1 MEKGEK
7 KMKYAYTEGIS
18 DPIFKYGKESRQA
31 ENAIY
36 SPALIPMDRGNPFIE
51 ALPSPMDKSAI
62 LSSYYKPFPFKPS
75 IDGDENIQRSEIQ
88 LLRDIRFPLPFIPL
102 LEKGFSDAL
111 HLSYRARS
119 RTQIEMP
126 HEIIINDETLTQAV
140 SFRSAGGAD
149 TGIGVSLLGIG
160 GCGKSA
166 AIETMLSRYP
176 QMILHRWKGTGEFI
190 QIVWLRVVTP
200 VNANLSD
207 LFVSIAAAL
216 DEALG
221 NIHPIHERM
230 IKRQKS
236 IGMKADYIAK
246 AIRLFGIGAIILDEI
261 QNLDYSANQT
271 SSFSSLMTIIN
282 TTKVALV
289 IVGTDEAFKLL
300 FRKQYILRRAGEI
313 INASNY
319 CLNMKQ
325 FDTMMRCIMSVCWFR
340 KAPEITDDILKA
352 LYDETSGVIDRMIT
366 VWSEIQLDYVTSKE
380 KPVLTPQYIRQISA
394 EKRPFM
400 SVVTKYALED
410 SMLIEPRDLQALAGS
425 SQDAPAEEL
434 SPESLRYMAQSS
446 VTQQVIASIKR
457 PSVAS
462 TVFTRVKDNLMENQK
477 EYNDQTVLN
486 AVKHVMELKSNQES
500 DVVELVQKTLRYL
513 SKKRSDKRPKS
524 RIEAYDLDAFSRTQ
538 NISQ

>member
-1 MEKGEK
+1 MEKEK
-7 KMKYAYTEGIS
+7 TMTYEYNTGTS
-18 DPIFKYGKESRQA
+18 DPIFKYGRESEQV
-31 ENAIY
+31 EPAIY
-36 SPALIPMDRGNPFIE
+36 TPAIIPLDRGNPFIE
-51 ALPSPMDKSAI
+51 ALPSPMDKGAI

-75 IDGDENIQRSEIQ
+75 IDGDENVQRSEIQ
-88 LLRDIRFPLPFIPL
+88 LLRDIRFPLPFIPQ

-111 HLSYRARS
+111 YLSYRARN
-119 RTQIEMP
+119 RTQVEVP
-126 HEIIINDETLTQAV
+126 HEITINDETLTQAV

-207 LFVSIAAAL
+207 LFISIAMAL

-221 NIHPIHERM
+221 NMHPIHERM
-230 IKRQKS
+230 IRKQKS

-325 FDTMMRCIMSVCWFR
+325 FDTMMRCIMSVSWFR
-340 KAPEITDDILKA
+340 KAPEITEDILKA

-380 KPVLTPQYIRQISA
+380 KPELSPQYIRQISA

-410 SMLIEPRDLQALAGS
+410 SMLNETQDLQTLAES
-425 SQDAPAEEL
+425 SADPPAAGFSSEEL
-434 SPESLRYMAQSS
+434 RHMAQSAM
-446 VTQQVIASIKR
+446 TQQVIASIKR
-457 PSVAS
+457 PSIAS
-462 TVFTRVKDNLMENQK
+462 TVFTRVKNNLIENQK
-477 EYNDQTVLN
+477 EYNDQTILD
-486 AVKHVMELKSNQES
+486 ALKHVMELKSNQEA
-500 DVVELVQKTLRYL
+500 DVIELVQKTIRYL
-513 SKKRSDKRPKS
+513 SKKKSDKRPKS
-524 RIEAYDLDAFSRTQ
+524 RIEAYDLGAFSKAQ